1 VSSQGFHLA
10 GAAAKKEW
18 NSLNT
23 ELLNF
28 LKKNIINDLLDKQ
41 KLS

>member
-28 LKKNIINDLLDKQ
+28 LKKNIINNLLDKQ